1 MELITDSLQSFE
13 SQTGSEVNC
22 VPSSKVIYPKHK
34 WFHMKKQTFSLAA
47 LSILAVLLQPTTNPP
62 ISPPLILD
70 VFGICFNK
78 INKNLRKLIKMFAF

>member
-22 VPSSKVIYPKHK
+22 VPSSKVINPKHK

-47 LSILAVLLQPTTNPP
+47 LSILTVSLQSTTNPP
-62 ISPPLILD
+62 ICPPQVSD
-70 VFGICFNK
+70 VFSTLAV
-78 INKNLRKLIKMFAF
+78 NKNLRE